1 MVGLLRDSNNLCL
14 NKHLDYHTWW
24 LTILALFTPLNA
36 SLLVD
41 IKITKFFKLKEERNR
56 EEKGHLLNSC
66 YVLDTK
72 LNTLYLLFHLILI
85 ATLVKQQQQ

>member
-14 NKHLDYHTWW
+14 NKHVDSDTWW
-24 LTILALFTPLNA
+24 LTIPALFTPLNA
-36 SLLVD
+36 SQLVE
-41 IKITKFFKLKEERNR
+41 IKMTKFFKLKGERSK

-66 YVLDTK
+66 YVLDSK

-85 ATLVKQQQQ
+85 ATLAKQQQQ